1 MTMKQMKPEQ
11 AMAGVLR
18 HGCPPV
24 MAMLCCFAACACLQL
39 GCVDT
44 FDRTPPPVVVVN
56 HPPHPTSDRFGP
68 LYGTIDGITSASL
81 IIDSGFVSA
90 TSCTLYIYSK
100 YCNGLIPIRLGEDS
114 ATFSSS
120 DKLTRLPFCP
130 DTTQIGNYFEYI
142 YPNLKPKTKYYLT
155 IKGYWSIADA
165 WVLQC
170 SFTTRADSS
179 ADTTNPV
186 P

>member
-1 MTMKQMKPEQ
+1 M
-11 AMAGVLR
+11 
-18 HGCPPV
+18 
-24 MAMLCCFAACACLQL
+24 
-39 GCVDT
+39 DT

-68 LYGTIDGITSASL
+68 IYGAIDGITSASL

-90 TSCTLYIYSK
+90 TSCTLYIYLK
-100 YCNGLIPIRLGEDS
+100 YCNGIIPIRLGEDS
-114 ATFSSS
+114 TTFTSS
-120 DKLTRLPFCP
+120 DRLTRLPFCP
-130 DTTQIGNYFEYI
+130 DTSLIGNWLEYI
-142 YPNLKPKTKYYLT
+142 YAGLKPKTKYYLT

-186 P
+186 R

>member
-1 MTMKQMKPEQ
+1 MERKMYEGTRLGAPQW
-11 AMAGVLR
+11 
-18 HGCPPV
+18 GCPAITV
-24 MAMLCCFAACACLQL
+24 SIYFFVACAFLQL
-39 GCVDT
+39 GCMDT

-68 LYGTIDGITSASL
+68 IYGTIDGITSASL
-81 IIDSGFVSA
+81 IIDSGFVTA
-90 TSCTLYIYSK
+90 TSCSLYIYVK
-100 YCNGLIPIRLGEDS
+100 YCNGLIPIRFGEDPT
-114 ATFSSS
+114 TFTSN

-130 DTTQIGNYFEYI
+130 DTSQIGNWLEYI
-142 YPNLKPKTKYYLT
+142 YTGLKPKTKYYLA

-165 WVLQC
+165 WVLQY
-170 SFTTRADSS
+170 SFTTR